1 MDSSGLG
8 YPPLVSAQY
17 FDLNRTYPLKAYWN
31 RFLLF
36 TEVRIVN
43 PVYKNRLTT
52 RLESSLL
59 QEGMI
64 GLITEISTEDIA
76 PEPLALRPRTTV
88 TW

>member
-1 MDSSGLG
+1 M
-8 YPPLVSAQY
+8 
-17 FDLNRTYPLKAYWN
+17 
-31 RFLLF
+31 
-36 TEVRIVN
+36 N

-52 RLESSLL
+52 RLESSSL

-76 PEPLALRPRTTV
+76 PEPSALRPRITV